1 MICIANSCLWKKEAA
16 VETYLVYKVVILG
29 EWNFIFWVQ
38 TIKINLNIKYCHWTR
53 KLSPNEVCNPLA
65 VFSLPVYAAFL
76 EWIGLNAIYTLLY
89 LCMKTVMCWKSIFF
103 FMLRIRYTCLHIF
116 WLPPWLIDARH
127 RRSWCCHFTDEY
139 VFSHTEVIPASA
151 DNDLQLHPALW
162 DLWETIKL
170 AYVRGL

>member
-89 LCMKTVMCWKSIFF
+89 LCMKTVMCWKSVFF
-103 FMLRIRYTCLHIF
+103 HAENTVHLLTYILAASLTDRCQAQKKLVLPLHRWICVFTHGSDPCIGRQWFATTPSPVGFMR
-116 WLPPWLIDARH
+116 
-127 RRSWCCHFTDEY
+127 
-139 VFSHTEVIPASA
+139 
-151 DNDLQLHPALW
+151 NN
-162 DLWETIKL
+162 
-170 AYVRGL
+170 